1 MLLVEAIKH
10 ILHYIQKHFTEDLS
24 LEKLAA
30 EAHYSPYHFHRLFK
44 EHVGEAPLQY
54 LIRLRLEQSTKEL
67 LFYPNKSVYAIAID
81 CGFSSQSVFARS
93 FKLKYNIS
101 AVEYRKQALQII
113 QDRTNEFAPD
123 VQQDPV
129 SITRLQPLTIAG
141 EIVLLDDEEGIIKT
155 FHQLCNWASANEL
168 VSRQP
173 EYYGVFLDSPF
184 STPLDKCRYMAG
196 IRVNKPVKDKVCSNL
211 GGMTIAQ
218 IPVLGNYKVLTDY
231 ALYVKKKWA
240 KDSGYQ
246 IIQGIPGFEQFTE
259 IDPHKPYAQHYRT
272 ICIGI
277 QPS

>member
-1 MLLVEAIKH
+1 MEAIKH
-10 ILHYIQKHFTEDLS
+10 ILHYIHKHFTENLS

-44 EHVGEAPLQY
+44 EHVGEPPLQY

-67 LFYPNKSVYAIAID
+67 LFYPDKSIYAIAID

-93 FKLKYNIS
+93 FKSKYNTS
-101 AVEYRKQALQII
+101 AAEYRKQALQII
-113 QDRTNEFAPD
+113 QDRTNEYAPD
-123 VQQDPV
+123 VQQYPV
-129 SITRLQPLTIAG
+129 SITRLPPLAIAG
-141 EIVLLDDEEGIIKT
+141 EIILLNDEEGIIKT
-155 FHQLCNWASANEL
+155 FHQLHNWAFANEL
-168 VSRQP
+168 SYRHP

-196 IRVNKPVKDKVCSNL
+196 IRVSRPVKDKVCNNL
-211 GGMTIAQ
+211 GGVTIAQ

-231 ALYVKKKWA
+231 AMYVKKKWV

-246 IIQGIPGFEQFTE
+246 IIQGIPGFEQFSGIT
-259 IDPHKPYAQHYRT
+259 PSKPYAQHYRT

-277 QPS
+277 QPV